1 MNLPLVLVALYSVV
15 VVALG
20 LWSARLVRGSADFFV
35 AGRGLGPGLIFAS
48 MIAANVGA
56 GATVGVAGIAYRDG
70 LSAWWWSGS
79 AGIGSLVLAFWVG
92 PRLWKMASDRG
103 FYTTGDFLEARYG
116 ATVRGVVTALIWL
129 GSLSILAA
137 QLLAGATIL
146 NVIAGVPR
154 WVGSLTGGAIMTAY
168 FAAGGLLGSARVNT
182 LQFVVMLVGFA
193 IALPA
198 LVGDAGGLTAL
209 TTTPGLPDGFGSLLH
224 STGPG
229 SGWTFLL
236 LVGPAFIISPGLI
249 QKSYG
254 AVSARALRIGVGWN
268 AVALMVFAFG
278 PVLLGMSARVLE
290 PGLTDPNA
298 VLPQLLT
305 NHLTPWLG
313 AIALAAIFST
323 EVDTCDAVL
332 FMLST
337 SLSQDLYKRH
347 INPEASD
354 ARLLRVA
361 RLAAV
366 GGGAAGVVFSIYLP
380 TVVEGLSIFYAL
392 LGVTLLVP
400 VVGGLFVARAGS
412 REALASIAAGVTTWL
427 VVRYGL
433 GGISAWLDPT
443 LLGLAAATLGFGLAL
458 ALPRAD
464 REAGREGTSPESVH
478 G

>member
-1 MNLPLVLVALYSVV
+1 MNLPLILLSGYSVL

-20 LWSARLVRGSADFFV
+20 LWSARLVRSSSDFFV
-35 AGRGLGPGLIFAS
+35 AGRSLGPGLMFTS
-48 MIAANVGA
+48 MIAANIGA
-56 GATVGVAGIAYRDG
+56 GATVGVAGLAYRDG

-79 AGIGSLVLAFWVG
+79 AGFGSLVLAFWVG
-92 PRLWKMASDRG
+92 PRLWRLARDRG

-116 ATVRGVVTALIWL
+116 STVRGVVTALIWL

-154 WVGSLTGGAIMTAY
+154 WAGSLIGGAIMTAY
-168 FAAGGLLGSARVNT
+168 FTAGGLLGSARVNT
-182 LQFVVMLVGFA
+182 LQFGVMILGFA
-193 IALPA
+193 VALPSI
-198 LVGDAGGLTAL
+198 LGQAGGVG
-209 TTTPGLPDGFGSLLH
+209 GLLNSPDLPAGFGSLFH
-224 STGPG
+224 SSGPG
-229 SGWTFLL
+229 SGWTLLL
-236 LVGPAFIISPGLI
+236 LVGPAFIVSPGLI

-254 AVSARALRIGVGWN
+254 AASARALQIGVGLN
-268 AVALMVFAFG
+268 AIALMVFTFA

-290 PGLTDPNA
+290 PGLTDTNA

-354 ARLLRVA
+354 KRLLAVA
-361 RLAAV
+361 RGAAV
-366 GGGAAGVVFSIYLP
+366 AGGAAGVAFSVYLP
-380 TVVEGLSIFYAL
+380 TVVEGLSIFYSL

-400 VVGGLFVARAGS
+400 VVGGLFIKGAGS
-412 REALASIAAGVTTWL
+412 REALTSIIAGVGTWL

-433 GGISAWLDPT
+433 RGISAWLDPT
-443 LLGLAAATLGFGLAL
+443 LLGLAAAALGFGVAL
-458 ALPRAD
+458 ALPGSRQVQST
-464 REAGREGTSPESVH
+464 GTS
-478 G
+478 

>member
-1 MNLPLVLVALYSVV
+1 MNLPLILLSGYSVL

-20 LWSARLVRGSADFFV
+20 LWSARLVRSSSDFFV
-35 AGRGLGPGLIFAS
+35 AGRSLGPGLMFTS
-48 MIAANVGA
+48 MVAANIGA
-56 GATVGVAGIAYRDG
+56 GATVGVAGLAYRDG

-79 AGIGSLVLAFWVG
+79 AGFGSLVLAFWVG
-92 PRLWKMASDRG
+92 PRLWRLARDRG

-116 ATVRGVVTALIWL
+116 STVRGVVTALIWL

-154 WVGSLTGGAIMTAY
+154 WAGSLIGGAIMTAY
-168 FAAGGLLGSARVNT
+168 FTAGGLLGSARVNT
-182 LQFVVMLVGFA
+182 LQFGVMILGFA
-193 IALPA
+193 VALPSI
-198 LVGDAGGLTAL
+198 LGQVGGVSTMLSSPD
-209 TTTPGLPDGFGSLLH
+209 LPAGFGSLFH
-224 STGPG
+224 SSGPG
-229 SGWTFLL
+229 SGWTLLL
-236 LVGPAFIISPGLI
+236 LVGPAFIVSPGLI

-254 AVSARALRIGVGWN
+254 AASARALRLGVGLN
-268 AVALMVFAFG
+268 AIALMVFTFA
-278 PVLLGMSARVLE
+278 PVLLGMAARVLE
-290 PGLTDPNA
+290 PGLTDTNA
-298 VLPQLLT
+298 VLPQLLA

-354 ARLLRVA
+354 KRLLAVA
-361 RLAAV
+361 RGAAV
-366 GGGAAGVVFSIYLP
+366 AGGAAGVVFSVYLP
-380 TVVEGLSIFYAL
+380 TVVEGLSIFYSL

-400 VVGGLFVARAGS
+400 VVGGLFLSRAGS
-412 REALASIAAGVTTWL
+412 REALTSIIAGVGTWL
-427 VVRYGL
+427 AVRYGL
-433 GGISAWLDPT
+433 HGISAWLDPT
-443 LLGLAAATLGFGLAL
+443 LLGLAAAALGFGLAL
-458 ALPRAD
+458 ALPRP
-464 REAGREGTSPESVH
+464 GRQH